1 MIVVLV
7 GLSGSGKS
15 FLASIMHEDFGF
27 EWLRSDR
34 IRKEM
39 AGLSVEEKVKAGY
52 GEHIYSPEWTR
63 RVYEELLKRAEE
75 LDKSGKNVVLDA
87 TFLEEWQ
94 RALVKEKFPG
104 AVFLL
109 AWAEEA
115 EIVRRLKERKD
126 ISDAD
131 LEIYI
136 KQKSRFTPPDYALPV
151 NTQRSKEELRVVLK
165 EILLQF
171 GWKGTQESSV

>member
-15 FLASIMHEDFGF
+15 FLASILHEEFGF

-39 AGLSVEEKVKAGY
+39 AGLSAEEKVKAGY
-52 GEHIYSPEWTR
+52 CEHIYSPDWTR
-63 RVYEELLKRAEE
+63 KVYEELIKRAEKAE
-75 LDKSGKNVVLDA
+75 KSGRDVVLDA

-94 RALVKEKFPG
+94 RTLVKERFPE
-104 AVFLL
+104 AVFLFV
-109 AWAEEA
+109 WADEP
-115 EIVRRLKERKD
+115 EIVRRLRERKD

-131 LEIYI
+131 LEVYI
-136 KQKSRFTPPDYALPV
+136 KQKSKFTPPDYAIPV
-151 NTQRSKEELRVVLK
+151 NTQKSREELRAVLRD
-165 EILLQF
+165 ILLLL
-171 GWKGTQESSV
+171 GWKGTQKNSV